1 MSKILQRAVLALLIL
16 APCITMSAAIS
27 DSGRKAA
34 VAILGT
40 ETLDVRLETASYTVY
55 TPMSG
60 AGYVMVAKTEG
71 EEVIGFSK
79 ESCWDVEAFPAAVQD
94 WLRACETMSLAS
106 CQTAR
111 KPAAAGEKTRKT
123 IQPLITTQWHQRSP
137 YNDYAP
143 YLVDGKVKTVAGCV
157 AIAAA
162 QITYYW
168 WKDNPPATLKD
179 TPTYQS
185 SKAPVVYSIP
195 KGTPND
201 WELIKD
207 TYTSEDSPASRDAAA
222 RLCYVLGTTCYLD
235 YATSTGG
242 HTDLVAQA
250 MSSQYAL
257 LSEYTSKSTYSED
270 EWDALLYHE
279 LSHGRPVLCAGD
291 GSGGHAFVLDGYDR
305 ERRLYH
311 FNFGWGGDGDG
322 YYPVDNSPI
331 AMGGYYKNQSVV
343 CYIHPQKR
351 NMTAD
356 LSPVGPDPEGY
367 ILHVD
372 VTNGSTLPAELS
384 IMALNAKTGKEM
396 SVWTALVDNDG
407 ERFTADV
414 VIPYDKLASVK
425 ELKVVD
431 EYNTPLAV
439 CTIDL
444 TAIDA
449 PTVKES
455 ADSEDESYNLDGRR
469 HQKGHKGVYITP
481 RGHSYQ
487 KRIR

>member
-1 MSKILQRAVLALLIL
+1 MIGHLKRAILFFCSFVT
-16 APCITMSAAIS
+16 CIIVSATNTVGWQTA
-27 DSGRKAA
+27 AA
-34 VAILGT
+34 VLGT
-40 ETLDVRLETASYTVY
+40 EALEMRLDTQSYTVY
-55 TPMSG
+55 VPMSG
-60 AGYVMVAKTEG
+60 VGYVIMGKVGG
-71 EEVIGFSK
+71 ERVIGYSR
-79 ESCWDVEAFPAAVQD
+79 ESRWNVEDFPLMVQE
-94 WLRACETMSLAS
+94 WLHSRDTMTESAQHSVRAI
-106 CQTAR
+106 
-111 KPAAAGEKTRKT
+111 GEAERHT
-123 IQPLITTQWHQRSP
+123 IQPLISTQWHQRSP

-143 YLVDGKVKTVAGCV
+143 YIADGNIKTVAGCV

-168 WKDNPPATLKD
+168 WRDNPDATLKD
-179 TPTYQS
+179 TPTYKY

-207 TYTSEDSPASRDAAA
+207 TYTTQDSRESRDAAA
-222 RLCYVLGTTCYLD
+222 RLCYVLGTTSYLD
-235 YATSTGG
+235 YASSTGG
-242 HTDLVAQA
+242 HIDTAAKA
-250 MSSQYAL
+250 MYSQYGL
-257 LSEYTSKSTYSED
+257 LSEYMSKAKCTYD

-322 YYPVDNSPI
+322 YYPVDNSPL
-331 AMGGYYKNQSVV
+331 AMGGYYQDQTIVYN
-343 CYIHPQKR
+343 IHPQKR

-396 SVWTALVDNDG
+396 SVWTALVDNGG
-407 ERFTADV
+407 ERFTADI
-414 VIPYDKLASVK
+414 VIPYDKLVSVK

-431 EYNTPLAV
+431 EYNTPLAD

-449 PTVKES
+449 PAVKES
-455 ADSEDESYNLDGRR
+455 TDSEGASYNLDGRR
-469 HQKGHKGVYITP
+469 HREGNKGIYITP
-481 RGHSYQ
+481 SGHLYQ